1 MMRRRLLVPALAIAA
16 LLTAGPASAGE
27 PPGVLLTYEYQA
39 VPSGD
44 GYYVVVVCNA
54 TADPGVVEDVPVGAV
69 VECSVNGT
77 SSGRQ
82 GLPGREA
89 FAVVAGHF
97 SAPVEVCLSGEAVFL
112 DLDGGAFVFVGAGPH
127 CETLPLSG

>member
-1 MMRRRLLVPALAIAA
+1 MGRRLLVLALAATVS
-16 LLTAGPASAGE
+16 LTAGPASAGE
-27 PPGVLLTYEYQA
+27 PPPGVLLSYEYQA
-39 VPSGD
+39 VPSGG

-54 TADPGVVEDVPVGAV
+54 TADPGVLEDVPVGAV

-89 FAVVAGHF
+89 VAVVAGHF
-97 SAPVEVCLSGEAVFL
+97 SAPIEVCLSGEAVFL